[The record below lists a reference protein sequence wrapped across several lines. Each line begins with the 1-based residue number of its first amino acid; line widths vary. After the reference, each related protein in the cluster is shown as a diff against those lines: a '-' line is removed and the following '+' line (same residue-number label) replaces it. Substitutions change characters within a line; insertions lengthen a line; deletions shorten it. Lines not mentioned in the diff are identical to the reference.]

1 MSTISTAHRPSFL
14 LLWNTCVQNSGSI
27 QFGSVHFS
35 GCELSFMCVCLTQ
48 SVQLTL
54 SGGISKHTFSRQHSV
69 FSNGPYSGKLQCL
82 QLIYVTNSTVQ
93 MFYLLTSISGIG
105 GRGVLCVCARACLSV
120 REHISGTTRS
130 IFTIFLCMLPTAVA
144 RSSSGGVAIC
154 YVLPVL
160 WMTLYWHMMDHLD
173 SRRRSL

>member
-82 QLIYVTNSTVQ
+82 QLIYVTHSTVQ

-105 GRGVLCVCARACLSV
+105 GRGVLCVFARARVCLSAS
-120 REHISGTTRS
+120 ISPE
-130 IFTIFLCMLPTAVA
+130 LHV
-144 RSSSGGVAIC
+144 
-154 YVLPVL
+154 
-160 WMTLYWHMMDHLD
+160 
-173 SRRRSL
+173 RSLPYFCACYRLPWLGHPLAALRYVMYFRFYG